1 MNNRGVI
8 AGIRKKR
15 ICFTF
20 VLLIGSV
27 GCHNS
32 PPVELLLSHS
42 DAEDVLQITIKNNSA
57 GEVVVSRR
65 FLTMLPRDSSELRV
79 VVATKDGAT
88 VPMCRGLDYFGPE
101 SHLEVGAGQSVS
113 TEIHI
118 SSLIQTHCLEKGVS
132 YTVQF
137 GMGRNDEHGG
147 ERQFF
152 SNSLS
157 LNVVVG
163 R

>member
-1 MNNRGVI
+1 MDDREAGG
-8 AGIRKKR
+8 GIRKKR

-20 VLLIGSV
+20 LFLIGSV

-32 PPVELLLSHS
+32 PPVELLLSHG
-42 DAEDVLQITIKNNSA
+42 DTEDVLQITIKNNSA
-57 GEVVVSRR
+57 EEVVVSRR

-79 VVATKDGAT
+79 VVETKDGVT

-101 SHLEVGAGQSVS
+101 SHLEVEAGQSVS
-113 TEIHI
+113 TEVHI
-118 SSLIQTHCLEKGVS
+118 SSLIQTHCLEKGVP

-137 GMGRNDEHGG
+137 EMGRNDEFGG
-147 ERQFF
+147 EHQFF

-157 LNVVVG
+157 LNAVVG